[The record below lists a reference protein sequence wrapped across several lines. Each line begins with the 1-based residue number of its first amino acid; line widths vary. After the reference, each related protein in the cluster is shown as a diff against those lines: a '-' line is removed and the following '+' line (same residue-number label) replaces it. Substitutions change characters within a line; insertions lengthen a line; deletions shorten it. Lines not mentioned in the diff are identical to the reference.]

1 MPHFSKFFN
10 INKPQALL
18 DFVDIDLELDT
29 PLYIDPSALA
39 ARDDSWSM
47 VSLNQ
52 VNTFFQSVITSIHN
66 NDRERCLE
74 LLSHLGE
81 PEETHLGFSK
91 GTNKGRGV
99 GKKQAEGIYDA
110 LNHSKASKTGLLKDI
125 SDLALFIPKL
135 GRDKVSD
142 MTTNIIRYNLIIYT
156 QQQCKLY
163 NIKTEHVS
171 TGFYWSISGMEWKQS
186 YTKLP
191 LYKGEKILLVPK
203 YTVRYQVGVD
213 ATQFR
218 KKFVLNFLQE
228 EHLKAGGSLVKAIKK
243 SEGVAIKKKFRKK
256 DLDKEYP
263 KGKEFLTEFSIENPD
278 VINKYRDSLREK
290 ATSIPDINGEF
301 FNESKL
307 AVKLLKELKAIP
319 TGSKNADTY
328 HNCCVS
334 LINFIFFPNLIYPKK
349 EHQVNE
355 GRKRIDITFVN
366 GKESGFFRNI
376 SLDQSIKANIVHI
389 ECKNYTHDINNPEID
404 QLLSRF
410 DRNRG
415 KFGILL
421 FRNSKDINKIISRCK
436 DAAKQGNGIALPID
450 DTFLIE
456 CLELIVNEQR
466 SKIDEVITSLYREI
480 IS

>member
-18 DFVDIDLELDT
+18 DFVDIDLEIDT

-39 ARDDSWSM
+39 ARKDSWSV

-52 VNTFFQSVITSIHN
+52 VNTFFQAVITSIYN
-66 NDRERCLE
+66 NDRQRCLE

-91 GTNKGRGV
+91 GTNKGSGV

-110 LNHSKASKTGLLKDI
+110 LNQSKASETGLLQDI

-142 MTTNIIRYNLIIYT
+142 MTTNIIRHNLIIYT

-163 NIKTEHVS
+163 NIKMERIN
-171 TGFYWSISGMEWKQS
+171 TGFYWSISGNEWKQGF
-186 YTKLP
+186 TELP
-191 LYKGEKILLVPK
+191 LYKGKKVLLVPK

-213 ATQFR
+213 ASSFR
-218 KKFVLNFLQE
+218 KKFVFDFLQE
-228 EHLKAGGSLVKAIKK
+228 EHLKAGGSLVKAIKNP
-243 SEGVAIKKKFRKK
+243 EGEVINKIVRKK

-263 KGKEFLTEFSIENPD
+263 KDKVFLTEFSIDNPG
-278 VINKYRDSLREK
+278 VINKYRESLKEK
-290 ATSIPDINGEF
+290 AFNIPNINGDYF
-301 FNESKL
+301 DESKL
-307 AVKLLKELKAIP
+307 SNKLLADLKAIP
-319 TGSKNADTY
+319 TGSKNADIY
-328 HNCCVS
+328 HNYCVS
-334 LINFIFFPNLIYPKK
+334 SISFIFFPNLIYPKK

-366 GKESGFFRNI
+366 GKENGIFRRL

-415 KFGILL
+415 KFGMLL
-421 FRNSKDINKIISRCK
+421 FRNSKDINKIKSRCK

-450 DTFLIE
+450 DNFIIE
-456 CLELIVNEQR
+456 CLEFIANGQR
-466 SKIDEVITSLYREI
+466 SEIDELITTLYREI